1 MHNDEARILRER
13 LAELCAALDRIPDA
27 LACLPTSLLVQT
39 TTVATYPT
47 VAGRYYACTPVRAGG
62 TEDEN
67 QVPSFTTLAGT
78 YYAANLGSA
87 IPPVGTRTVIDLVG
101 DRYVFQYNG

>member
-1 MHNDEARILRER
+1 MHDESRILRER

-47 VAGRYYACTPVRAGG
+47 VAGRYYACTPVAVGG
-62 TEDEN
+62 NEAEN
-67 QVPSFTTLAGT
+67 QTPTFATQSGVV
-78 YYAANLGSA
+78 YAANLGSA
-87 IPPVGTRTVIDLVG
+87 IPPNGTRTVIDLAG
-101 DRYVFQYNG
+101 DRYVFSFNG